1 MSATVAPPTP
11 TSRSGCTARRPP
23 FTILCGGGCWRG
35 ARPRGRGGGGVPGAP
50 ADRAS
55 GEDGGSGEQP
65 PGADPGSAA
74 RLRLEDMSDVDLL
87 LLWLGCPLWLP
98 LVVVLVMLVRKLPA
112 HPGQGNTM
120 IQQDEQ
126 E

>member
-1 MSATVAPPTP
+1 
-11 TSRSGCTARRPP
+11 
-23 FTILCGGGCWRG
+23 
-35 ARPRGRGGGGVPGAP
+35 
-50 ADRAS
+50 
-55 GEDGGSGEQP
+55 
-65 PGADPGSAA
+65 
-74 RLRLEDMSDVDLL
+74 MSDVDLL

-126 E
+126 EAEAWHGDP